1 MVGNKDGAFHL
12 LYKFQM
18 QNNRAII
25 KNLTSKQEYFLCMMA
40 EKSILTNLIL

>member
-18 QNNRAII
+18 QNNRAI
-25 KNLTSKQEYFLCMMA
+25 KNLTSKQKYFLCMMA
-40 EKSILTNLIL
+40 KKSILTNLIL